1 MSKGWVV
8 EEVRQAEAEGAMAA
22 GHSIAGASTNK

>member
-1 MSKGWVV
+1 MSEGWVV

-22 GHSIAGASTNK
+22 GDTA